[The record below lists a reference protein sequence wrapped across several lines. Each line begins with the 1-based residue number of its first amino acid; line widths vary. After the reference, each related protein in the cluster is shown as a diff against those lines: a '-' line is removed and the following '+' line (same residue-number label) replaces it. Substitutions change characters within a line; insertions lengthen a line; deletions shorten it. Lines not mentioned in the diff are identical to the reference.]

1 MNSPWTVF
9 GIAIAIF
16 FVLLVTGRFSGTVL
30 LGLLVL
36 VILGGIFPPLA
47 IPFGAAILL
56 FILLVHGQ
64 EALSKLTPKPKG
76 G

>member
-16 FVLLVTGRFSGTVL
+16 FILLVTNRFSGTVL
-30 LGLLVL
+30 LGLLAL
-36 VILGGIFPPLA
+36 VILGGIFPPIA
-47 IPFGAAILL
+47 VPFAAAILV
-56 FILLVHGQ
+56 FVLLVHGQ
-64 EALSKLTPKPKG
+64 EALSKLTPKAKG